1 MEQETRTTLTKTE
14 KQLCITTGSM
24 VHVGTSQASAPFES
38 STATRQQQEQQSATT
53 TEQMASSSD
62 PPLVAEAT
70 RLSFTNPLSGESL
83 FDMDYHKGDDIM
95 QQVSLKLAMSTSL
108 FSLAC
113 GDVPLTGEGS
123 DIMDGSMI
131 SIIFQKPTCDDDN
144 DEPKLYIGESTCH
157 IYKFTYHEKVIW
169 TGTFCGAEWSEEV
182 MWDMPGGQD
191 GMWPWA
197 EDIFQDGNDGILQ
210 VCLDGVCISIDDLTN
225 KLAEMTESATIDFM
239 IDDAFEL
246 DWGEAEPGFPLQ
258 HSPSEPDN

>member
-38 STATRQQQEQQSATT
+38 STATRQQQ
-53 TEQMASSSD
+53 MASSSD
-62 PPLVAEAT
+62 PPLVAM

-95 QQVSLKLAMSTSL
+95 EQVSLKLAMSTSL

-131 SIIFQKPTCDDDN
+131 SIIFQKPTCDDDDDD
-144 DEPKLYIGESTCH
+144 DEPKVYIGESTWH

-169 TGTFCGAEWSEEV
+169 TGTFCGAEWGEEI
-182 MWDMPGGQD
+182 MWDMPGGQA

-197 EDIFQDGNDGILQ
+197 EDIFKAGNEDILQ
-210 VCLDGVCISIDDLTN
+210 VCLDGVGISPDDLTD